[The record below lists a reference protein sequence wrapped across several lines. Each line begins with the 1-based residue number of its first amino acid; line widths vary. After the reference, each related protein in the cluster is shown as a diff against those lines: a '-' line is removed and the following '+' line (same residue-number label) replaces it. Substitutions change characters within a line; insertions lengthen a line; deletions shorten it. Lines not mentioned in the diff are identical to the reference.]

1 MPVRVT
7 SFYLP
12 AAPSLAFILE
22 DIYLRGSYRC
32 LATAADRDAIMPAAR
47 KAGMLAYVAADDTVY
62 KLDVD
67 KVTWLTTSIGKAGG
81 SGGSGGSG
89 GKRYDVEFTAS
100 APITPAATLDF
111 QIDLESASA
120 MIIKLELDQA
130 DIKLETFSKS
140 DRTDLNPYTFT
151 SNLSMYAD
159 DGLSSSNNVMSR
171 TRKFSFWATSDGLKT
186 HYFRFTNV
194 GLVDA
199 TPKLTFTYLTME

>member
-12 AAPSLAFILE
+12 AASSLAFILE

-47 KAGMLAYVAADDTVY
+47 KVGMLAYVAADDTVY
-62 KLDVD
+62 KLDTD
-67 KVTWLTTSIGKAGG
+67 KLTWLSTNIGKAGG
-81 SGGSGGSG
+81 GGGAG
-89 GKRYDVEFTAS
+89 GKRYDVEFV
-100 APITPAATLDF
+100 APLPILPAATLDF
-111 QIDLESASA
+111 QLDLEAPSL
-120 MIIKLELDQA
+120 MIINLELDTA
-130 DIKLETFSKS
+130 DIKVQAFSKS
-140 DRTDLNPYTFT
+140 DRSDVNPYTFT
-151 SNLSMYAD
+151 SNLGLMED
-159 DGLSSSNNVMSR
+159 DGITSVNGVQSR
-171 TRKFSFWATSDGLKT
+171 SRKFSFLATEADTKS